1 MSVSVVV
8 PSAKATGAGGKK
20 AKTFKVIKVSTPKV
34 NNVHVPK
41 IKKATRIHDPGA
53 ISGSLAKVTF
63 GTNGFDIP
71 TIAIALLIVGVIIGL
86 SGLILSIFAT
96 ATASAISNPSP
107 GTLAYNLTHPLID
120 GMISFFSFFPTLYVL
135 LGVTGIVLIAAG
147 IISIIMEK
155 FKT

>member
-1 MSVSVVV
+1 MSVSVIV

-20 AKTFKVIKVSTPKV
+20 AKMFKVI
-34 NNVHVPK
+34 NVHTPNANSVHK
-41 IKKATRIHDPGA
+41 IKKATRIHDPGVA
-53 ISGSLAKVTF
+53 GSLVRVTF
-63 GTNGFDIP
+63 GSSQFDIP

-107 GTLAYNLTHPLID
+107 GTLAYNLTHPLVS
-120 GMISFFSFFPTLYVL
+120 GMVSFFSFFPTLYVL

>member
-1 MSVSVVV
+1 MSVSVIV

-20 AKTFKVIKVSTPKV
+20 AKMFKVI
-34 NNVHVPK
+34 NVHTPNANSVHK
-41 IKKATRIHDPGA
+41 IKKATRIHDPGVA
-53 ISGSLAKVTF
+53 GSLVRVTF
-63 GTNGFDIP
+63 GSSQFDIP

-107 GTLAYNLTHPLID
+107 GTLAYNLTHPLVN
-120 GMISFFSFFPTLYVL
+120 GMQAFFGFFPTLYVL

>member
-8 PSAKATGAGGKK
+8 PSAKATGTGGKK
-20 AKTFKVIKVSTPKV
+20 AKMFKVINAHMPDVDGV
-34 NNVHVPK
+34 DVPET
-41 IKKATRIHDPGA
+41 KKATRIHDPGV
-53 ISGSLAKVTF
+53 GLLVKVTF
-63 GTNGFDIP
+63 GSGDFDVP

-107 GTLAYNLTHPLID
+107 GTLAYNLTHPLVN
-120 GMISFFSFFPTLYVL
+120 GMVSFFSFFPTLYVL

-147 IISIIMEK
+147 IISIIMQK
-155 FKT
+155 FKTG